1 MKNVENGKKLYFIF
15 SFSERWLKKIRP
27 NNVLGVDK
35 IKFMTTMAERMEEQ
49 LVMPN

>member
-15 SFSERWLKKIRP
+15 SFLKDVKKIRP

-35 IKFMTTMAERMEEQ
+35 IKFMTTMAERNEEC
-49 LVMPN
+49 